1 MSGVES
7 QSGHSISAHSRQAS
21 SLSARLRQPATPS
34 LVSPG
39 LPKPLQYPAPPA
51 FHAKERFWGVK
62 NNSDGAALIIVLLIV
77 TIVTAIVVQFA
88 SDVYTATNALYNWT
102 FAQKTSLI
110 AKSGNELAIKTITEN
125 INDFPYASEPVIIP
139 IDKLFAQSDAKMVV
153 SVVDENSK
161 INLNELFVKGLG
173 IPKTYVFF
181 KSLLK
186 RLSLDETIADRV
198 ADWTDADKEPKAG
211 DSEINAK
218 DGPLDSIDELLLIK
232 GIDRAVYDKIYPYV
246 TIYGNG
252 YINLNSAELP
262 VLMALSDSIT
272 EEVAERII
280 ANRKSAA
287 FKRPFDV
294 TNAGIANGGWPSFI
308 GYEGDAFTITSTAT
322 DNKVQ
327 RTIRAVINSSG
338 KVLFWQEI

>member
-1 MSGVES
+1 M
-7 QSGHSISAHSRQAS
+7 R
-21 SLSARLRQPATPS
+21 SLGLSTP
-34 LVSPG
+34 LKYHV
-39 LPKPLQYPAPPA
+39 PPA
-51 FHAKERFWGVK
+51 FHAKERYFGVK

-88 SDVYTATNALYNWT
+88 SDVYTSTNALYNWT

-153 SVVDENSK
+153 SVVDENAK
-161 INLNELFVKGLG
+161 ININK
-173 IPKTYVFF
+173 IVFPNGEKRVEHDIF
-181 KSLLK
+181 IRLLK
-186 RLSLDETIADRV
+186 HLSIDTSMADRV
-198 ADWTDADKEPKAG
+198 ADWIDADKEPRVG

-218 DGPLDSIDELLLIK
+218 SGLLDSIDELLLIK
-232 GIDRAVYDKIYPYV
+232 GIDRAVYDKISPYV
-246 TIYGNG
+246 TIYGDG
-252 YINLNSAELP
+252 QINLNSAELP
-262 VLMALSDSIT
+262 VLMALSDTIT

-280 ANRKSAA
+280 AYRKSDP
-287 FKRPFDV
+287 FKTTGDINKVP
-294 TNAGIANGGWPSFI
+294 GIAEINLSGSKDVRGN
-308 GYEGDAFTITSTAT
+308 AFTITSTAT